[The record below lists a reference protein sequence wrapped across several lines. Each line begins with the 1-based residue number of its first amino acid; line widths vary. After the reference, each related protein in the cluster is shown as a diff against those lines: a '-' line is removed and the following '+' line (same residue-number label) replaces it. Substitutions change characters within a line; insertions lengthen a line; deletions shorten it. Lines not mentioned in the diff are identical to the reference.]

1 MKFLSKYMKKSHIQ
15 AYEVIFWFIFIGI
28 ALGGFALIMVAV
40 GFIINSI
47 YI

>member
-1 MKFLSKYMKKSHIQ
+1 MKFLSKNKKKSQIQ
-15 AYEVIFWFIFIGI
+15 AYEVVFWFIFVGMT
-28 ALGGFALIMVAV
+28 LGGFALIMVAV